1 MPQDKFITRENAK
14 LQEAPIKRAKALET
28 WTDRG
33 WKAGQKAYDKTI
45 GNAKSEFLRN
55 TASDRD
61 AFAEN
66 RINELELKNRTAGP
80 ARRLER
86 AEIRADIAERNAMKL
101 TDNKIVAKRDATNA
115 RIARERL
122 VARKNAASQSTKAV
136 AGSALASG
144 LAKGLGVAGV
154 MIASQKAAGATP
166 EQERALM
173 QSAMNDPKSWYN
185 TKGPGSVGRSYYNGQ
200 SPMSKM
206 MGVGKKS
213 K

>member
-1 MPQDKFITRENAK
+1 MPQDKFVTREQAK
-14 LQEAPIKRAKALET
+14 LKELPMKRAKALET
-28 WTDRG
+28 WTDKG

-45 GNAKSEFLRN
+45 GDARGKYLTD

-66 RINELELKNRTAGP
+66 RINELELKKRTMGP

-86 AEIRADIAERNAMKL
+86 ASIRADIAESNAMKL

-115 RIARERL
+115 RITRE
-122 VARKNAASQSTKAV
+122 Q
-136 AGSALASG
+136 LASRAAQQNQKVNSG
-144 LAKGLGVAGV
+144 GGVLSNPMLGVAAS
-154 MIASQKAAGATP
+154 IAEADRATGYK
-166 EQERALM
+166 RAKYTGNFGGPSF
-173 QSAMNDPKSWYN
+173 SANPYASKS
-185 TKGPGSVGRSYYNGQ
+185 SYVGQ